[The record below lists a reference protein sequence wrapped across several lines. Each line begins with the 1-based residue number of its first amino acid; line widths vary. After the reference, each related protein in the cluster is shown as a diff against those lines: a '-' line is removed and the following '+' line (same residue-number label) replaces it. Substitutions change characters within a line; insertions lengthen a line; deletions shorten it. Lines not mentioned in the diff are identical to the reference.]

1 MIAALLQPPLPGAK
15 SVMVMFFLPGSR
27 ANAARHFLC
36 RAPVQSVDGEKAHA
50 ALPIAGNAFRN
61 ASKSDA
67 RTIVRRPIFLAGNL
81 LSRISL

>member
-1 MIAALLQPPLPGAK
+1 MLVI
-15 SVMVMFFLPGSR
+15 FLPGSR
-27 ANAARHFLC
+27 ANAARQIFC
-36 RAPVQSVDGEKAHA
+36 QAPAQSVDDEVAAHA